1 MLHAQMELYFK
12 GLQKYVID
20 NEKNVI
26 AFDVG
31 YLWSKG
37 EMAFGGR
44 ILDIAQHS
52 YGFLWTALY

>member
-1 MLHAQMELYFK
+1 MELYFK